1 MHIPAV
7 PNPVL
12 WIRYT
17 SDNTIWVS
25 MGGYDAGYIYEL
37 TMGANQPIRSTI
49 IKEGDDI
56 EIHSY
61 LDM

>member
-1 MHIPAV
+1 
-7 PNPVL
+7 
-12 WIRYT
+12 
-17 SDNTIWVS
+17 

>member
-1 MHIPAV
+1 M

-17 SDNTIWVS
+17 ANNTIWVS

-37 TMGANQPIRSTI
+37 TIGNSQPVRSTI